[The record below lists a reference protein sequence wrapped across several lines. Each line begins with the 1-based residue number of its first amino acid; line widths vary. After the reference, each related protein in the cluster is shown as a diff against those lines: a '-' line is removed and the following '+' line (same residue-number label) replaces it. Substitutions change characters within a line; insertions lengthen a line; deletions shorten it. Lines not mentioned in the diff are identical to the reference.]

1 MEIDAQKEQQREQI
15 RREKYLIG
23 QRCTNSAAFNPLSG
37 TYEQSERG
45 LMLKQAEKDRDVRA
59 AIRNRNIELNTNA
72 TYDVIN
78 GLPRIVTVVPQH
90 DVYNPVDYQKHNDL
104 AGRPTRANSNMQF
117 AVSSSPTV
125 K

>member
-1 MEIDAQKEQQREQI
+1 MEIHAKNEEQREKI
-15 RREKYLIG
+15 KRDKYLIG
-23 QRCTNSAAFNPLSG
+23 QRCANSAAFNPLSG

-59 AIRNRNIELNTNA
+59 AIRNRNIELNTNSN
-72 TYDVIN
+72 YDVIN
-78 GLPRIVTVVPQH
+78 GLPRKITVVPQH
-90 DVYNPVDYQKHNDL
+90 EFYNPSDYQPKIDL

-117 AVSSSPTV
+117 AVSSFPNV